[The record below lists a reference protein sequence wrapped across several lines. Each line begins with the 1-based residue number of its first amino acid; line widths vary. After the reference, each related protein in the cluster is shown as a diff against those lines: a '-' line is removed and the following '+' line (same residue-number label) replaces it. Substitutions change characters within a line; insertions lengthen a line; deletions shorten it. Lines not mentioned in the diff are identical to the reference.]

1 MGVSLTAHF
10 KLRMV
15 SFYRCSWENLETRR
29 NRCSFSESVRILFI
43 HQNFPGQYVHIIR
56 RLAQQG
62 QHHLVA
68 LGINELD
75 RARGIPEGL
84 NHFRYRVDRGNTD
97 GLHPL
102 LMETESKIIRA
113 EGCACAAEQLKAQ
126 GFTPDLIC
134 AHPGW
139 GEPLFLKAIWPDTPL
154 LCYQEFFYN
163 EFGFDT
169 NFDLEFEANRS
180 WKEQAKLAMKNAYLH
195 LTLEQADWNVSP
207 THFQASSFPKHW
219 RQKISVIHD
228 GVDLHYARPNSS
240 PAPLK
245 LPDGTVLEKGQPIV
259 TFVNRCLEPYR
270 GCHTFIRA
278 IPELQRL
285 YPEARLVIVG
295 KTKGVSY
302 GAACPDGEWM
312 DHFLAEIKGRYD
324 HSRVHFTGKLPY
336 SQFIPLLQLSACHVY
351 LTYPFVMS
359 WSLLEAMGCGCA
371 VVGSDT
377 APVREVVRHGQN
389 GLLVDFFSPNDLAA
403 AVVEMLKDP
412 DRAAA
417 FGVSARETVERT
429 YELNACVTRQL
440 ALMDLVA
447 SRSLMG

>member
-1 MGVSLTAHF
+1 M
-10 KLRMV
+10 
-15 SFYRCSWENLETRR
+15 
-29 NRCSFSESVRILFI
+29 
-43 HQNFPGQYVHIIR
+43 
-56 RLAQQG
+56 
-62 QHHLVA
+62 A
-68 LGINELD
+68 LGINALD
-75 RARGIPEGL
+75 RGRGMPQNL
-84 NHFRYRVDRGNTD
+84 THVRYVLDRGNTK
-97 GLHPL
+97 GVHPL
-102 LMETESKIIRA
+102 VMETESKIIHA
-113 EGCACAAEQLKAQ
+113 EGCARAAEQLKAK

-163 EFGFDT
+163 EFGFDS
-169 NFDLEFEANRS
+169 NFDSEFHDDRG
-180 WKEQAKLAMKNAYLH
+180 WQEQAKLSMKNAYLH

-207 THFQASSFPKHW
+207 THFQASSFPEHW
-219 RQKISVIHD
+219 RRKISVIHD
-228 GVDLHYARPNSS
+228 GVDLQQACPHPS
-240 PAPLK
+240 PPPLK

-270 GCHTFIRA
+270 GCHTFIRS

-285 YPEARLVIVG
+285 HPEARLVVVG

-302 GAACPDGEWM
+302 GAKCPDGEWG
-312 DHFLAEIKGRYD
+312 DRFLKEIEGQYD
-324 HSRVHFTGKLPY
+324 PSRVHFTGALPY

-377 APVREVVRHGQN
+377 APVREVIRHGQN
-389 GLLVDFFSPNDLAA
+389 GVLVNFFSPTDLAA
-403 AVVEMLKDP
+403 AVVELLNDP
-412 DRAAA
+412 ESAAA
-417 FGVSARETVERT
+417 FGVAARETVERT

-447 SRSLMG
+447 SRSIVA